1 MPRYDIRSDI
11 MTVKEC
17 YTEMGGNYDEVFGR
31 LRTDERIAKFLR
43 RVAEDK
49 SMELLE
55 SSIASGNAEE
65 AFRAAHTLKGICMN
79 LALTKMSASASAAT
93 EALRGKATVEA
104 GVAPLVAALKADY
117 ELTVKC
123 INALE

>member
-1 MPRYDIRSDI
+1 

-17 YTEMGGNYDEVFGR
+17 YGEMGGNYDEVFGR

-43 RVAEDK
+43 RVADDK

-55 SSIASGNAEE
+55 TSIASGNAEE

-93 EALRGKATVEA
+93 EALRGKAEIA
-104 GVAPLVAALKADY
+104 PNVAALVATLKADY
-117 ELTVKC
+117 ELTIRC
-123 INALE
+123 INALD

>member
-1 MPRYDIRSDI
+1 

-79 LALTKMSASASAAT
+79 LALTKMAATASAAT
-93 EALRGKATVEA
+93 EALRGKATIEA

-123 INALE
+123 INALD

>member
-1 MPRYDIRSDI
+1 

-17 YTEMGGNYDEVFGR
+17 YEEMGASYDEVFGR

-43 RVAEDK
+43 RVADDK

-55 SSIASGNAEE
+55 SSIATGNAEE
-65 AFRAAHTLKGICMN
+65 AFRAAHTIKGICMN

-93 EALRGKATVEA
+93 EALRGKSTVEA
-104 GVAPLVAALKADY
+104 GVAPLIAALKADY
-117 ELTVKC
+117 DNTIRC
-123 INALE
+123 IKALD